1 MFGEAGDDALN
12 GDAGDDTLSGGIG
25 GDVLAGGEGNDTLN
39 GDEGNDQLVGGNGT
53 DILNGGAD
61 NDVLA
66 GLNGNDTL
74 SGGTGNDTLDGGSD
88 TDLLNGGDD
97 DDTVQGGSGNDTVNG
112 DAGNDVGFG
121 GDGNDTLNGG
131 FGDDVLLGEA
141 GSDAVNGNDGI
152 DILSGGSGTDTL
164 NGGAGDDVLM
174 FEAERGFSKIL
185 NSDVFALNSDG
196 DFTAS
201 TGIQLNAAGGL
212 YQGSFDTY
220 NGDAGYDML
229 LGTGGHD
236 VVFRYALNDADGTR
250 TGLLISGV
258 EEFEMGN
265 GDDLVDLTA
274 KLGTGGQSAPGENV
288 TIYGGNG
295 RDALWA
301 SGGNDTIEGGN
312 DGDWLSGGTGDDT
325 IYGGNRTG
333 GDTNAVVDVWT
344 VTGVTGQFTDL
355 LDGGAGNDQL
365 FGGSGNDLLSGGS
378 GTDRLTGGDGADRF
392 LFRKPAGAG
401 SWGNDTVTDF
411 NYAAGDRLIAFNW
424 DKTKVTATDTTDG
437 LKIDYLL
444 GNSITLTGVTSTN
457 LDALHLTVNDLFT

>member
-1 MFGEAGDDALN
+1 MLIPPRRALALGLAALAAACSDEAAPAPSPSALST
-12 GDAGDDTLSGGIG
+12 ALRPRQAPAYYVAQSE
-25 GDVLAGGEGNDTLN
+25 LYF
-39 GDEGNDQLVGGNGT
+39 
-53 DILNGGAD
+53 
-61 NDVLA
+61 
-66 GLNGNDTL
+66 
-74 SGGTGNDTLDGGSD
+74 DTLDTRADPARVPNYSALVARWEWPPWY
-88 TDLLNGGDD
+88 LLTGYEHDGMIAQTRAALVVEPS
-97 DDTVQGGSGNDTVNG
+97 TVPTRECRAFAVQP
-112 DAGNDVGFG
+112 FG
-121 GDGNDTLNGG
+121 
-131 FGDDVLLGEA
+131 
-141 GSDAVNGNDGI
+141 
-152 DILSGGSGTDTL
+152 
-164 NGGAGDDVLM
+164 
-174 FEAERGFSKIL
+174 RC
-185 NSDVFALNSDG
+185 
-196 DFTAS
+196 
-201 TGIQLNAAGGL
+201 
-212 YQGSFDTY
+212 
-220 NGDAGYDML
+220 
-229 LGTGGHD
+229 H

-274 KLGTGGQSAPGENV
+274 KLGTGGQSAAAESV